1 MFIVWWI
8 VVGLIAGW
16 ATGKIMKGS
25 GYGAALDIVL
35 GIVGAVIGGAI
46 MRALGFA
53 TTGGMVGTILV
64 AILGAIVLVWVVR
77 LLKRA

>member
-1 MFIVWWI
+1 MFILWWI
-8 VVGLIAGW
+8 IVGLIAGW

-25 GYGAALDIVL
+25 GYGAIADIIL

-53 TTGGMVGTILV
+53 TTGGMIPTILV
-64 AILGAIVLVWVVR
+64 AILGAVVLVWLVR